1 MCVCVCSGSSNNN
14 NNGDISGRGSRS
26 DERNEC
32 EEDLQDQLDELE
44 VFQSIYENDIV
55 INKHSLLKSFHQMN
69 IKVEVEIFF

>member
-1 MCVCVCSGSSNNN
+1 MATLVAKGQEVMKEMS
-14 NNGDISGRGSRS
+14 
-26 DERNEC
+26 

>member
-1 MCVCVCSGSSNNN
+1 MCVCVVVVVVIIIMATLVAKGHEVMKEMS
-14 NNGDISGRGSRS
+14 
-26 DERNEC
+26 